1 MKDEEQQLNEK
12 EISTKRNLK
21 KNYYST
27 ARKKNGK
34 KPKKEKIT
42 KEKKNPNNFE
52 DLDELEKSYESKDNI
67 DESISH
73 LETYYKELKIIGL
86 ENIVTRQNIKIFQNI
101 KKKENIQIDLLL
113 TKIYSKI
120 FSSEDFYDNFFD
132 DVNKNQKKISL
143 VLNLIEEAISVID
156 DFSDDFISFE
166 FFKLKENLLKL
177 IKFIYINFKEEFT
190 DEEEEHLNQL
200 INELPMN
207 FYSENYL
214 ELIKYKNVI
223 YKNNNELLKNIEDI
237 YNLFFG
243 LNSYYEQLNCIQ
255 LLLNDIETEE
265 NKGELNNYTSI
276 TVQNFKNSKKKK
288 GKKKKKENNLDEDE
302 IEEINENSKNKKKI
316 EYTDDDIILYGH
328 LILKLCLYQKF
339 HLINIK
345 DMKNN
350 KKIRNNR
357 MNYYQQEEEEE
368 ENEGEEEEDDEEEEK
383 EKVSKNMYTKTTKK
397 NGIKKNKKQDLEKEE
412 NDDEED
418 PKNVL
423 SLFVIDAVKTV
434 NGRIQNKSNENIEID
449 ELLQDK
455 VCLSLNVRENI
466 IKIIKKNVDNF
477 NYLSNKSKNKE
488 LKSIKNRLNSYIS
501 TIDEDKLIPIKL
513 GKIDN
518 LKYYNNFS
526 ENTFIVPNRDSKIL
540 YIENNEDQKGLLFI
554 DFYLTEENKDIIFKL
569 NRYDPDNDEFKPVY
583 NTGKINKKCKLVVY
597 FEEKSLY
604 QLEFDN
610 SYSWLNTKEVNYTIS
625 IFKIIDEYSKN
636 IKQKDN
642 NNIINNENR
651 KEIINTENKLNNLV
665 KNKREYLDKTN
676 NEFKI
681 SDIILNNKKDIK
693 FYCNNEE
700 QNFTFNCNKIY
711 KRIKGYQEL
720 EKNNLIQNNILKISI
735 IIYMNKLQIVQL
747 DNNEKIIYTEIIDEK
762 EKLITKSFFN
772 KTILNYIN
780 EKYKNLE
787 NKKILINLYSNNK
800 NLYFYSNKIK
810 DLINALKEYSINNVD
825 QKQNRIYARFLQK
838 LGFYPDKKID
848 DYEFMYNLYDFSDQ
862 VLIYHLFLA
871 HCQQKFVES
880 STLVLI
886 FDKDTLHATAM
897 NEGGIYNKFKSL
909 ENNWKHKY
917 YSKLKMNDFQSIVEF
932 ITAVSDSFDGL
943 DLVLSYMNN
952 EDKKDDLLALFKQ
965 IKEYA
970 IQKIDEP
977 INVYIYQEKELIIK
991 IFKYIS
997 LFSEEE

>member
-1 MKDEEQQLNEK
+1 MKDEEQQLDEN
-12 EISTKRNLK
+12 EISTKRKLK
-21 KNYYST
+21 KNYYT
-27 ARKKNGK
+27 TTRKKKGK
-34 KPKKEKIT
+34 KPKKEKT
-42 KEKKNPNNFE
+42 TNEKKNSKNFQ

-73 LETYYKELKIIGL
+73 LETYYKELKIIDL
-86 ENIVTRQNIKIFQNI
+86 ENIITKQNIKIFQNI

-120 FSSEDFYDNFFD
+120 FSSENFYNNFFH

-156 DFSDDFISFE
+156 DFSDEFIAFE

-237 YNLFFG
+237 YNLFFE
-243 LNSYYEQLNCIQ
+243 LSSYYEQLNCIK

-288 GKKKKKENNLDEDE
+288 IKKKKKENNLDEDE
-302 IEEINENSKNKKKI
+302 IEEINENSKNKKII

-350 KKIRNNR
+350 KKIKKNR
-357 MNYYQQEEEEE
+357 MNCRQEEEE
-368 ENEGEEEEDDEEEEK
+368 ENEGEEEEDDEEEEE
-383 EKVSKNMYTKTTKK
+383 EKVNKNMYTKTAKK
-397 NGIKKNKKQDLEKEE
+397 NGITENKKKNFEEEE

-418 PKNVL
+418 QKKVL

-466 IKIIKKNVDNF
+466 IEIIKKNVDNF
-477 NYLSNKSKNKE
+477 NYLSNKSKNNE

-501 TIDEDKLIPIKL
+501 TIDEDKFIPINL

-518 LKYYNNFS
+518 LKYYNSFS
-526 ENTFIVPNRDSKIL
+526 KNTFVVPNRDSKIL
-540 YIENNEDQKGLLFI
+540 YIENSEDQKGLLFI

-569 NRYDPDNDEFKPVY
+569 NRYDPDKDEFKPVY

-604 QLEFDN
+604 QMEFDN
-610 SYSWLNTKEVNYTIS
+610 SYSWLNSKEVNYTIS
-625 IFKIIDEYSKN
+625 IFKITDEDFKN

-642 NNIINNENR
+642 NNIINNESG
-651 KEIINTENKLNNLV
+651 KEIINIENKQNNLV
-665 KNKREYLDKTN
+665 NNKREYVDKTN

-681 SDIILNNKKDIK
+681 SDTILNNKKDIK

-720 EKNNLIQNNILKISI
+720 EKNNLIQNNILNISI
-735 IIYMNKLQIVQL
+735 IIYMNKLQIVKV
-747 DNNEKIIYTEIIDEK
+747 DNNEKIFYTEIIDEK

-800 NLYFYSNKIK
+800 NLCFCSNKIK

-871 HCQQKFVES
+871 HCQQKFIES

-886 FDKDTLHATAM
+886 FDKDILHVTAM
-897 NEGGIYNKFKSL
+897 NEGGIYAKFKSL
-909 ENNWKHKY
+909 ENNWKRKY

-965 IKEYA
+965 IKEYT